1 MNAATNNDA
10 ATPSLHAEDLRRIAR
25 QSRDARSTVSGEC
38 ECAALRCAGWE
49 SLPASFDTRRLAR
62 LGRVASARD
71 DDPYAETTLAE
82 YHPGGTHYASPDAP
96 IASGHFPTNR
106 SEVWACVDCGRAFLR
121 YTEYGGY
128 YVDQRI
134 RELDESLIAD
144 TAPPAAG

>member
-1 MNAATNNDA
+1 MNDA
-10 ATPSLHAEDLRRIAR
+10 AALRSLDAADLRRIAR
-25 QSRDARSTVSGEC
+25 ESREAQAAVGGEC
-38 ECAALRCAGWE
+38 ECAALHCAGWE

-82 YHPGGTHYASPDAP
+82 HHPGGTRYASPDAP
-96 IASGHFPTNR
+96 IATGHFPVNR
-106 SEVWACVDCGRAFLR
+106 SEVWACADCGRVFLR

-134 RELDESLIAD
+134 RELDEALIVE
-144 TAPPAAG
+144 TAPPAVG